1 MPKKPRL
8 ADETSRP
15 ASSTSCR
22 GARFQWQPRFFVR
35 VFPPGLEGRRSLSL
49 RPWSSNRMRPSA
61 LHTLA
66 IWRSART
73 GSGKCRGSTRRR
85 RCRSF
90 RPRREGSRRARQ
102 GAPLP
107 FCVRPRASR
116 RVVPQVRARPD
127 GVLQHLAPGAAQQV
141 PPQASHSQEFLRLLC
156 EIELPRR
163 PSVLL
168 PDLIRRTTHR
178 HGNRPPTSRRCR
190 GRSGKRSRRG
200 WRT

>member
-1 MPKKPRL
+1 MPKKPPE
-8 ADETSRP
+8 ARP
-15 ASSTSCR
+15 HRRDLQASLLHQLSWRAVPVAAEVLRAS
-22 GARFQWQPRFFVR
+22 
-35 VFPPGLEGRRSLSL
+35 VFPPVLEGRRTLSL

-61 LHTLA
+61 LQTLA

-85 RCRSF
+85 RCRRF

-116 RVVPQVRARPD
+116 RRPP
-127 GVLQHLAPGAAQQV
+127 APRPGAAQQV

-156 EIELPRR
+156 EIELPRC